1 MLAVLSRES
10 PESFVLRTGGNF
22 NAIAAALT
30 GIQTGNIDFQA
41 KLNLLFFG
49 KKNCCRNL
57 KTIKSCQALISFLT
71 RRRRPREVAP
81 KLCY

>member
-30 GIQTGNIDFQA
+30 RIRTGYIDFQA
-41 KLNLLFFG
+41 KLNSFFFLE
-49 KKNCCRNL
+49 KKNFAAG
-57 KTIKSCQALISFLT
+57 I
-71 RRRRPREVAP
+71 
-81 KLCY
+81 